1 MTKEKIFL
9 TILLAVVCLF
19 SAITVNKKLTEND
32 DMAKYKQAIE
42 LYQKNEFD
50 KAYNYFS
57 QISRFSVLKPAA
69 LFREARCAQSSGN
82 IQAAMRNY
90 SILLKRFPNSSL
102 YPISEYNLAVLLF
115 DRKDYFAAKRHFN
128 HLINKFGDTEVAIA
142 SKYYLGIINN
152 DSQLLIEYLR
162 LSPNGRHAQNAIDI
176 LSQQDIKFT
185 NEENLVIANSY
196 LATDNYANALNYYQ
210 KTSLPYSW
218 CGYART
224 LYKLGKWNEAKSI
237 TVKGLQ
243 LYSSFAEPKCIYENI
258 DSFISLSDSKLTT
271 LKYLYSINPKAKGAD
286 YILYLTAKY
295 SPSSETPYIYEQLYK
310 KFPDGQ
316 FSGEA
321 LYKTFYSKIN
331 QDKYDTALKLGRIHL
346 SRFSNTNSAPAV
358 MYWMAKI
365 YDKKQMYDMAK
376 SYYKGVLSK
385 YPDSYYALRANAKLH
400 QGHKMLEDREL
411 CTKPVVFPTKN
422 KSEADLAIKLAQLGD
437 YDFVKEL
444 YKNDEF
450 VQSWIEYQQ
459 GNYTHSAFI
468 AREAMD
474 KLEIKPDF
482 KGIFVSGLMFTENS
496 LYTLEFNMRP
506 GLPEFDVL
514 TIHLQN
520 NIFDLFYK
528 IEQSNF
534 SRNDLIYKK
543 GITGCVNAVY
553 KDYELYTDNPQN
565 KIISLDRNDLLLY
578 KDNLY
583 INTFINE
590 FSENNK
596 AIINPHNPV
605 LSIIKNDINNP
616 FEDIYQYLTKLGN
629 KDLYY
634 RKDIGKIS

>member
-243 LYSSFAEPKCIYENI
+243 LYSSFAESKCIYENI

-295 SPSSETPYIYEQLYK
+295 SPSAQTPYIYEQLYK
-310 KFPDGQ
+310 RFPNGQ

-321 LYKTFYSKIN
+321 LYKTFYFKIN
-331 QDKYDTALKLGRIHL
+331 QDKYDSALKLGRIHL

-482 KGIFVSGLMFTENS
+482 KDTRWRLVYPLHYYNYVQKYSQDENPIIIQAIIKEESHFNPGAKSPVGAVGLMQLMPATANEIANA
-496 LYTLEFNMRP
+496 Y
-506 GLPEFDVL
+506 GLPNNLYNPEYN
-514 TIHLQN
+514 IHLGCLYYGKMRKSLN
-520 NIFDLFYK
+520 DKDMSAIMAYNGGWAAVTRWKNKLNYDDIDDFVEK
-528 IEQSNF
+528 IPYPETQDYLKKVLRSYWNYSN
-534 SRNDLIYKK
+534 IYK
-543 GITGCVNAVY
+543 
-553 KDYELYTDNPQN
+553 
-565 KIISLDRNDLLLY
+565 
-578 KDNLY
+578 
-583 INTFINE
+583 
-590 FSENNK
+590 
-596 AIINPHNPV
+596 
-605 LSIIKNDINNP
+605 
-616 FEDIYQYLTKLGN
+616 
-629 KDLYY
+629 
-634 RKDIGKIS
+634 

>member
-482 KGIFVSGLMFTENS
+482 KDTRWRLVYPLHYYNYVQKYSQDENPIIIQAIIKEESHFNPGAKSPVGAVGLMQLMPATANEIANA
-496 LYTLEFNMRP
+496 Y
-506 GLPEFDVL
+506 GLPNNLYNPEYN
-514 TIHLQN
+514 IHLGCLYYGKMRKSLN
-520 NIFDLFYK
+520 DKDMSAIMAYNGGWAAVTRWKNKLNYDDIDDFVEK
-528 IEQSNF
+528 IPYPETQDYLKKVLRSYWNYSN
-534 SRNDLIYKK
+534 IYK
-543 GITGCVNAVY
+543 
-553 KDYELYTDNPQN
+553 
-565 KIISLDRNDLLLY
+565 
-578 KDNLY
+578 
-583 INTFINE
+583 
-590 FSENNK
+590 
-596 AIINPHNPV
+596 
-605 LSIIKNDINNP
+605 
-616 FEDIYQYLTKLGN
+616 
-629 KDLYY
+629 
-634 RKDIGKIS
+634 

>member
-331 QDKYDTALKLGRIHL
+331 QDKYDSALKLGRIHL
-346 SRFSNTNSAPAV
+346 SRFGNTNSAPAV

-365 YDKKQMYDMAK
+365 YEKKQMHDMAK

-482 KGIFVSGLMFTENS
+482 KDTRWRLVYPLHYYNYVQKYSQDENPIIIQAIIKEESHFNPGAKSPVGAVGLMQLMPATANEIANA
-496 LYTLEFNMRP
+496 Y
-506 GLPEFDVL
+506 GLPNNLYNPEYN
-514 TIHLQN
+514 IHLGCLYYGKMRKSLN
-520 NIFDLFYK
+520 DKDMSAIMAYNGGWAAVTRWKNKLNYDDIDDFVEK
-528 IEQSNF
+528 IPYPETQDYLKKVLRSYWNYSN
-534 SRNDLIYKK
+534 IYKW
-543 GITGCVNAVY
+543 
-553 KDYELYTDNPQN
+553 
-565 KIISLDRNDLLLY
+565 
-578 KDNLY
+578 
-583 INTFINE
+583 
-590 FSENNK
+590 
-596 AIINPHNPV
+596 
-605 LSIIKNDINNP
+605 
-616 FEDIYQYLTKLGN
+616 
-629 KDLYY
+629 
-634 RKDIGKIS
+634 

>member
-400 QGHKMLEDREL
+400 QGHKMFEDREL

-482 KGIFVSGLMFTENS
+482 KDTRWRLVYPLHYYNYVQKYSQDENPIIIQAIIKEESHFNPGAKSPVGAVGLMQLMPATANEIANA
-496 LYTLEFNMRP
+496 Y
-506 GLPEFDVL
+506 GLPNNLYNPEYN
-514 TIHLQN
+514 IHLGCLYYGKMRKSLN
-520 NIFDLFYK
+520 DKDMSAIMAYNGGWAAVTRWKNKLNYDDIDDFVEK
-528 IEQSNF
+528 IPYPETQDYLKKVLRSYWNYSN
-534 SRNDLIYKK
+534 IYK
-543 GITGCVNAVY
+543 
-553 KDYELYTDNPQN
+553 
-565 KIISLDRNDLLLY
+565 
-578 KDNLY
+578 
-583 INTFINE
+583 
-590 FSENNK
+590 
-596 AIINPHNPV
+596 
-605 LSIIKNDINNP
+605 
-616 FEDIYQYLTKLGN
+616 
-629 KDLYY
+629 
-634 RKDIGKIS
+634 

>member
-482 KGIFVSGLMFTENS
+482 KDTRWRLVYPLHYYNYVQKYSQDENPIIIQAIIKEESHFNPGAKSPVGAVGLMQLMPATANEIANA
-496 LYTLEFNMRP
+496 Y
-506 GLPEFDVL
+506 GLPNNLYNPEYN
-514 TIHLQN
+514 IHLGCLYYGKMRKSLN
-520 NIFDLFYK
+520 DKDMSAIMAYNGGWAAVTRWKNKLNYDDIDDFVEK
-528 IEQSNF
+528 IPYPETQDYLKKVLRSYWNYSN
-534 SRNDLIYKK
+534 IYKW
-543 GITGCVNAVY
+543 
-553 KDYELYTDNPQN
+553 
-565 KIISLDRNDLLLY
+565 
-578 KDNLY
+578 
-583 INTFINE
+583 
-590 FSENNK
+590 
-596 AIINPHNPV
+596 
-605 LSIIKNDINNP
+605 
-616 FEDIYQYLTKLGN
+616 
-629 KDLYY
+629 
-634 RKDIGKIS
+634 

>member
-411 CTKPVVFPTKN
+411 CTKPVIFPTKN

-482 KGIFVSGLMFTENS
+482 KDTRWRLVYPLHYYNYVQKYLQDENPIIIQAIIKEESHFNPGAKSPVGAVGLMQLMPATANEIANA
-496 LYTLEFNMRP
+496 Y
-506 GLPEFDVL
+506 GLPNNLYNPEYN
-514 TIHLQN
+514 IHLGCLYYGKMRKSLN
-520 NIFDLFYK
+520 DKDMSAIMAYNGGWAAVTRWKNKLNYDDIDDFVEK
-528 IEQSNF
+528 IPYPETQDYLKKVLRSYWNYSN
-534 SRNDLIYKK
+534 IYKW
-543 GITGCVNAVY
+543 
-553 KDYELYTDNPQN
+553 
-565 KIISLDRNDLLLY
+565 
-578 KDNLY
+578 
-583 INTFINE
+583 
-590 FSENNK
+590 
-596 AIINPHNPV
+596 
-605 LSIIKNDINNP
+605 
-616 FEDIYQYLTKLGN
+616 
-629 KDLYY
+629 
-634 RKDIGKIS
+634 

>member
-243 LYSSFAEPKCIYENI
+243 LYSSFAESKCIYENI

-316 FSGEA
+316 FSGVA

-482 KGIFVSGLMFTENS
+482 KDTRWRLVYPLHYYNYVQKYSQDENPIIIQAIIKEESHFNPGAKSPVGAVGLMQLMPATANEIANA
-496 LYTLEFNMRP
+496 Y
-506 GLPEFDVL
+506 GLPNNLYNPEYN
-514 TIHLQN
+514 IHLGCLYYGKMRKSLN
-520 NIFDLFYK
+520 DKDMSAIMAYNGGWAAVTRWKNKLNYDDIDDFVEK
-528 IEQSNF
+528 IPYPETQDYLKKVLRSYWNYSN
-534 SRNDLIYKK
+534 IYK
-543 GITGCVNAVY
+543 
-553 KDYELYTDNPQN
+553 
-565 KIISLDRNDLLLY
+565 
-578 KDNLY
+578 
-583 INTFINE
+583 
-590 FSENNK
+590 
-596 AIINPHNPV
+596 
-605 LSIIKNDINNP
+605 
-616 FEDIYQYLTKLGN
+616 
-629 KDLYY
+629 
-634 RKDIGKIS
+634 

>member
-243 LYSSFAEPKCIYENI
+243 LYSSFAESKCIYENI

-482 KGIFVSGLMFTENS
+482 KDTRWRLVYPLHYYNYVQKYSQDENPIIIQAIIKEESHFNPGAKSPVGAVGLMQLMPATANEIANA
-496 LYTLEFNMRP
+496 Y
-506 GLPEFDVL
+506 GLPNNLYNPEYN
-514 TIHLQN
+514 IHLGCLYYGKMRKSLN
-520 NIFDLFYK
+520 DKDMSAIMAYNGGWAAVTRWKNKLNYDDIDDFVEK
-528 IEQSNF
+528 IPYPETQDYLKKVLRSYWNYSN
-534 SRNDLIYKK
+534 IYK
-543 GITGCVNAVY
+543 
-553 KDYELYTDNPQN
+553 
-565 KIISLDRNDLLLY
+565 
-578 KDNLY
+578 
-583 INTFINE
+583 
-590 FSENNK
+590 
-596 AIINPHNPV
+596 
-605 LSIIKNDINNP
+605 
-616 FEDIYQYLTKLGN
+616 
-629 KDLYY
+629 
-634 RKDIGKIS
+634 

>member
-271 LKYLYSINPKAKGAD
+271 LKYLYSINPNAKGAD

-482 KGIFVSGLMFTENS
+482 KDTRWRLVYPLHYYNYVQKYSQDENPIIIQAIIKEESHFNPGAKSPVGAVGLMQLMPATANEIANA
-496 LYTLEFNMRP
+496 Y
-506 GLPEFDVL
+506 GLPNNLYNPEYN
-514 TIHLQN
+514 IHLGCLYYGKMRKSLN
-520 NIFDLFYK
+520 DKDMSAIMAYNGGWAAVTRWKNKLNYDDIDDFVEK
-528 IEQSNF
+528 IPYPETQDYLKKVLRSYWNYSN
-534 SRNDLIYKK
+534 IYK
-543 GITGCVNAVY
+543 
-553 KDYELYTDNPQN
+553 
-565 KIISLDRNDLLLY
+565 
-578 KDNLY
+578 
-583 INTFINE
+583 
-590 FSENNK
+590 
-596 AIINPHNPV
+596 
-605 LSIIKNDINNP
+605 
-616 FEDIYQYLTKLGN
+616 
-629 KDLYY
+629 
-634 RKDIGKIS
+634 